1 MTVTNEKETVQPK
14 GRWVCKETGCYWEEE
29 ETQVMPSPK
38 KREGRED
45 ASFAFA
51 EMVASLC
58 FEDIPPESVEAIKK
72 DMLDTLSTTLAGSSS
87 EGTKELIDLVKYWG
101 GREESSILVHGGV
114 VPSPE
119 AALVNSQM
127 AHSRD
132 YDDVYH
138 VARIHVGA
146 VNVPTGLAIAEKV
159 GKVSGKEM
167 IVAITAG
174 IDIELRLAQA
184 ARLWTQFHPT
194 STYGY
199 FGACAT
205 AGRLLRL
212 SKEQMLNAFGI
223 AYSQASGNK
232 QCMHDGSLTKRLQP
246 GLAAR
251 GGILAAHLAQRG
263 YTGTMNNFEGEAGF
277 FALYHGGYYDPEPLT
292 KDLGKYFDVVRL
304 GYKPYPCAV

>member
-1 MTVTNEKETVQPK
+1 MPVPK
-14 GRWVCKETGCYWEEE
+14 RDKD
-29 ETQVMPSPK
+29 K
-38 KREGRED
+38 KD

-51 EMVASLC
+51 EMVTNLRY
-58 FEDIPPESVEAIKK
+58 EDIPPEAVEATKK
-72 DMLDTLSTTLAGSSS
+72 DILDTLGTTLAGSSA
-87 EGTKELIDLVKYWG
+87 EGTQELIDQIKYWG
-101 GREESSILVHGGV
+101 GREESSIFIHGGR

-127 AHSRD
+127 AHARD

-146 VNVPTGLAIAEKV
+146 VNVPTGLAIAEEIGGV
-159 GKVSGKEM
+159 NGKEL
-167 IVAITAG
+167 ITAIIAG

-184 ARLWTQFHPT
+184 AKLWTEFHPT

-199 FGACAT
+199 FGASAT
-205 AGRLLRL
+205 AGRLLHLTER
-212 SKEQMLNAFGI
+212 QMLNALGI

-251 GGILAAHLAQRG
+251 GGILSAHLAQRG
-263 YTGTMNNFEGEAGF
+263 YTGTTNNFEGEAGF
-277 FALYHGGYYDPEPLT
+277 FALYHRGYYDPEPLT
-292 KDLGKYFDVVRL
+292 KDLGKYFDVVKL